1 MHYRVSLVLL
11 LLFLLG
17 SSAAAAQDLGGLLGA
32 LGEVMKPEVAE
43 KLNISDE
50 QFDRLSALR
59 SARMKAALAL
69 GQQTRE
75 VSPQDANELKRQF
88 GLESTKL
95 MQGILTPEQRKE
107 LGISAVRSAGMLSLS
122 DPAVA
127 GKLKLDE
134 VQRKVV
140 AEWAS
145 KVRAARR
152 SPDEGR
158 VRDSAERVIRN
169 ELTDSQWATW
179 QVLAG
184 ELESAPE
191 PQPPVREPVQ
201 EEPAAT
207 VAADTSASDQRPN
220 SEPARQMTLAPQNT
234 EETKIEDIRLMLNF
248 NNVPWKDVI
257 DWLAEQADMSL
268 QNDLIPPGSFKYRD
282 LSRAYSITEA
292 LDVMNAA
299 LLDKGYTLFRQGRM
313 LRCIDFESQKL
324 AGELISAL
332 ADLVDA
338 EELSRR
344 GSYEPVRYLFT
355 LKRLDAEELVEE
367 VEELLSIQGKVV
379 ALPTTGQ
386 LQVTDMAMNVR
397 VIAEMIRRA
406 EDPNS
411 SRGASIRSWV
421 LKHITAEEVLSVARP
436 HLGLEEETN
445 VSDEI
450 TISTTAFG
458 GTIYAKGNADKIQDL
473 DDLIA
478 QMDIEPTGLEDT
490 VDSAV
495 QPVLQRHQVVGI
507 ELQLA
512 YDVVSQL
519 LAGSPGVRLASN
531 EVSKQLILMARP
543 EEHELVSKT
552 LQTLSGEISGFKV
565 IQLETL
571 DTMLAIEAIKKFFNL
586 ADESTGETGAPVIDG
601 DITARQVWIKGTET
615 QIKQIEELLA
625 TLEENATKTELE
637 GIKLYP
643 GLKPSTLEQV
653 KSLWDI
659 RNGGRNP
666 IRQIGP
672 KSGSPTGG
680 LPERRPS
687 PRNMR
692 TPTAKPQQIQ
702 EADAPAAPA
711 AEKPQASSSLLPP
724 GRFVTAQQ
732 GDEPQGEK
740 PTSGNSPIVVMEGPS
755 GLIISSDDPEALA
768 EFDNLLRL
776 VADQELLATGE
787 PVVIYLTNIKA
798 AAAKELLET
807 ILSGSASSG
816 GGGGDLLGGMAG
828 AMLGGG
834 FGALLGGD
842 GGGDL
847 LGGGGGIASGDY
859 SITADPRLNC
869 LIIKASPL
877 DLVLIE
883 QLIEVIDQVESPYA
897 IETKGVVEMIPVV
910 SQDVADVLATIKTLY
925 GDRIEGQSSS
935 GAGGGGGGR
944 GGQPDPAALIQAL
957 RGGGRGGSGGG
968 STELTEPKIS
978 IGADVK
984 NNILIVLAQPSQIE
998 EIRGLVEKLDFYG
1011 EAQEETIDFASLGGF
1026 KTDVYENAIRR
1037 ILGDSVTT
1045 NATESSSGGSTS
1057 GASSTP
1063 APGGDEAA
1071 AQARRA
1077 AFFEAIR
1084 SRGGFGGGGAPGGG
1098 RGGGATGG
1106 RGGATGGGRGGFG
1119 GGGGPGGGGGRGGR
1133 GG

>member
-11 LLFLLG
+11 LMFLLG
-17 SSAAAAQDLGGLLGA
+17 PSYASAQDLGGLLGA
-32 LGEVMKPEVAE
+32 LGEVMKPDVAE
-43 KLNISDE
+43 KLQISDE
-50 QFDRLSALR
+50 QFDRLRQLR
-59 SARMKAALAL
+59 SARLKAALEL
-69 GQQTRE
+69 GQKTRE
-75 VSPQDANELKRQF
+75 VSPQDGIELKRQF

-95 MQGILTPEQRKE
+95 MQSILTPEQRKE

-127 GKLKLDE
+127 AKLKLDD

-145 KVRAARR
+145 KVRASRR
-152 SPDEGR
+152 SADEGR

-184 ELESAPE
+184 ELDSAPE
-191 PQPPVREPVQ
+191 PQPPVREPAR
-201 EEPAAT
+201 EEPAKT
-207 VAADTSASDQRPN
+207 VAAETSASDQRP
-220 SEPARQMTLAPQNT
+220 ETAPEAPMMAST
-234 EETKIEDIRLMLNF
+234 MKPEETEIGDVRLMLNF
-248 NNVPWKDVI
+248 NNMPWKDVI
-257 DWLAEQADMSL
+257 DWLAEQADLSL
-268 QNDLIPPGSFKYRD
+268 QNDLVPPGSFKYRD
-282 LSRAYSITEA
+282 LSRPYSVTET
-292 LDVMNAA
+292 LDVMNGA

-313 LRCIDFESQKL
+313 LRCIDFETQEL

-338 EELSRR
+338 EELARR

-406 EDPNS
+406 EDPTS

-421 LKHITAEEVLSVARP
+421 LEHITAEEVLSVARP

-450 TISTTAFG
+450 TISTSAFG

-473 DDLIA
+473 DDLVT
-478 QMDIEPTGLEDT
+478 QMDVEPTGLEDT
-490 VDSAV
+490 VESAV
-495 QPVLQRHQVVGI
+495 QPNLQRHQVVGI

-519 LAGSPGVRLASN
+519 LAGSPGVRLATN

-543 EEHELVSKT
+543 EEHELVEKT
-552 LQTLSGEISGFKV
+552 LQSLSGEISGFKV
-565 IQLETL
+565 IQLKTL

-625 TLEENATKTELE
+625 TLEQNATKNELE

-643 GLKPSTLEQV
+643 GLKPSTLDQV
-653 KSLWDI
+653 KSLWQV

-672 KSGSPTGG
+672 RSSGTTGG

-687 PRNMR
+687 TRNMR
-692 TPTAKPQQIQ
+692 PTPKPEAKP
-702 EADAPAAPA
+702 ESDAPTAPA
-711 AEKPQASSSLLPP
+711 AEKPQAFNTALPQ

-732 GDEPQGEK
+732 SEDPEAGET
-740 PTSGNSPIVVMEGPS
+740 PASDAPIVVMEGPS
-755 GLIISSDDPEALA
+755 GLIISSDDPEVLA

-776 VADQELLATGE
+776 VADQELVATGE

-816 GGGGDLLGGMAG
+816 GGGDLLGGMAG

-834 FGALLGGD
+834 FGALLGGGG

-877 DLVLIE
+877 DMILIE

-897 IETKGVVEMIPVV
+897 IETKGIVEMIPVV
-910 SQDVADVLATIKTLY
+910 SQDVSDVLATIKTLY
-925 GDRIEGQSSS
+925 GDRIEGQASS
-935 GAGGGGGGR
+935 GGGGGGR

-957 RGGGRGGSGGG
+957 RGGGRGGGGGGG

-998 EIRGLVEKLDFYG
+998 EIRELVEKLDFYG

-1045 NATESSSGGSTS
+1045 NATESSSGSSGGS
-1057 GASSTP
+1057 AAP
-1063 APGGDEAA
+1063 AGGGGDEAA

-1084 SRGGFGGGGAPGGG
+1084 SRGGFGGGRGGATGGAPGGG
-1098 RGGGATGG
+1098 RGGATGG
-1106 RGGATGGGRGGFG
+1106 RGGGGG
-1119 GGGGPGGGGGRGGR
+1119 GGGGPGGGGRGGR
-1133 GG
+1133 G